1 MLLTSS
7 KLLKAQ
13 MGGGGRQRRGQ
24 FAQCLSWNIHLP
36 STSGSQTL
44 RPWHGFAALASL
56 VLRLLH
62 LDCNYTTGFFM
73 SLQLADGKSLLRS
86 PNIISAFLGVR
97 VLPCDCCP
105 AAHSQAPIHSFILH
119 PTLRLSHHSWNSCW
133 LCERPAVKRSVR
145 PLK

>member
-62 LDCNYTTGFFM
+62 LDCNCTTGFHEPSACRWQVFIKI
-73 SLQLADGKSLLRS
+73 SKHHIRISGCES
-86 PNIISAFLGVR
+86 P
-97 VLPCDCCP
+97 
-105 AAHSQAPIHSFILH
+105 
-119 PTLRLSHHSWNSCW
+119 
-133 LCERPAVKRSVR
+133 SV
-145 PLK
+145 